1 MPTESSNTVTSVYQ
15 AVAQPLL
22 GIAELC
28 RFRREGFARFDF
40 GWYGFWQSWSALPFA
55 AAPFAIN
62 AKMFAMLAS
71 GQGGKAISLW
81 QSILV
86 FAAGWLAYV
95 VLFLFVA
102 RLLML
107 NRGTLATLMVLNWL
121 RLFKQLAVMPL
132 LLLAGGG
139 ALPPSLFA
147 MLYLGLGLF
156 LISVEVYILRIALG
170 ATLIQAVGF
179 VVLDEL
185 VGRLLVH
192 GFQFMMH

>member
-1 MPTESSNTVTSVYQ
+1 MPTESPDTVTSVYQ

-28 RFRREGFARFDF
+28 RFRREGFARFNF

-71 GQGGKAISLW
+71 GQGNHPIGLW

-86 FAAGWLAYV
+86 FAASWLAYV

-102 RLLML
+102 RLLL
-107 NRGTLATLMVLNWL
+107 LTRGTLATLMVLNWL
-121 RLFKQLAVMPL
+121 RLFKQLAVMPV
-132 LLLAGGG
+132 LLLAGSGM
-139 ALPPSLFA
+139 LPPTPFT
-147 MLYLGLGLF
+147 MIYLGLGLF
-156 LISVEVYILRIALG
+156 LVSVEVYILRIALG

-185 VGRLLVH
+185 VSRILVH
-192 GFQFMMH
+192 GFQFLLR

>member
-1 MPTESSNTVTSVYQ
+1 MTSVYQ

-28 RFRREGFARFDF
+28 LFRREGFSRFNF

-62 AKMFAMLAS
+62 AKMFSVLAS
-71 GQGGKAISLW
+71 GQGAKAISLW

-86 FAAGWLAYV
+86 FAASWLAYV
-95 VLFLFVA
+95 VLFLLVA

-107 NRGTLATLMVLNWL
+107 TRGTLATLMVLNWL

-132 LLLAGGG
+132 LLLAGAG
-139 ALPPSLFA
+139 ALPSSLFA
-147 MLYLGLGLF
+147 MLYLALSLY
-156 LISVEVYILRIALG
+156 LISVEVYVLRIALG
-170 ATLIQAVGF
+170 ATLVQAVGF

-185 VGRLLVH
+185 VSRILVH
-192 GFQFMMH
+192 GFQFLLS